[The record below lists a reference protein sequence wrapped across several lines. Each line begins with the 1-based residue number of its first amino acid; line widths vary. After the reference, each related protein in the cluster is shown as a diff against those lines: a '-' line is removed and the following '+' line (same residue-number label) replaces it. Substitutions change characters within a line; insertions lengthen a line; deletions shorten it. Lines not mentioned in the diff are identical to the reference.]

1 MSFRIYESTNF
12 LVAPDPSVST
22 SSDSEGAIPLTSCFH
37 RVNGSVIA
45 THTLADGVEG
55 QEIIIAAGVVS
66 AAQTITF
73 NDSNTLTL
81 SSNGQQGHLIFTGG
95 DWIEYVPVI
104 GAVFA

>member
-1 MSFRIYESTNF
+1 MIARLLLPVVCHRAHACLECVVGREAQ
-12 LVAPDPSVST
+12 LV
-22 SSDSEGAIPLTSCFH
+22 
-37 RVNGSVIA
+37 
-45 THTLADGVEG
+45 ADGVEG